1 MRAVAALHWDFFPLP
16 SIAWGQFPASI
27 AEMKIMLDLCFYE
40 SSAPP
45 LPAQPNPPPPPII
58 FSPSLLPL
66 PRCCW
71 RIIRLWAPPSRK
83 TKIIGKGGGC
93 LGKGGGAGGIES
105 ERASGVS
112 ASQASSKILKHLL
125 TAALARRVGL
135 SWLTERA
142 GAEHGVG
149 E

>member
-1 MRAVAALHWDFFPLP
+1 MRAVAALHWDFFPLPLP

-58 FSPSLLPL
+58 FSPSLLPPSSTL
-66 PRCCW
+66 LLANYTSSGAAVEENKNHWKRG
-71 RIIRLWAPPSRK
+71 RLR
-83 TKIIGKGGGC
+83 GC

-105 ERASGVS
+105 ERASELGF
-112 ASQASSKILKHLL
+112 
-125 TAALARRVGL
+125 GF
-135 SWLTERA
+135 A
-142 GAEHGVG
+142 GEL
-149 E
+149 